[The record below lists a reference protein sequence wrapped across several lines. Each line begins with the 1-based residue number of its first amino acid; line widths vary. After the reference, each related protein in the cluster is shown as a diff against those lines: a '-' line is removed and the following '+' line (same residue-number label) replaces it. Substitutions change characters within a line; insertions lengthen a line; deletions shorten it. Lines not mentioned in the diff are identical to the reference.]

1 MKQNAWHTPQPDVL
15 YYLEL
20 ADHLK
25 CGADFLLHFK
35 FHTFASF
42 FYAVYKEAAKTMSR
56 LMMTLASSIF
66 WCSTGSPITFD
77 AFRMSRHVSSNLTMH
92 RTMEPSCTSVKS
104 VISANGMPLAC
115 RKSDAMTSSS
125 WSAHRRQHKKQG
137 QRATNVEGPHWWR

>member
-42 FYAVYKEAAKTMSR
+42 FYAVYKEAAKNNV
-56 LMMTLASSIF
+56 A
-66 WCSTGSPITFD
+66 FD
-77 AFRMSRHVSSNLTMH
+77 DDTCFFHLLVQH
-92 RTMEPSCTSVKS
+92 G
-104 VISANGMPLAC
+104 IANYF
-115 RKSDAMTSSS
+115 
-125 WSAHRRQHKKQG
+125 
-137 QRATNVEGPHWWR
+137 